1 MKRAAIEPLL
11 PSNYRRALIP
21 GTVLS
26 AQLDV
31 MESLQTPSEQVLAQ
45 LDVYFNSRRTPDRFV
60 PYLARWVDLGP
71 LLDRLIDLL
80 GAGEFP
86 SGTGHLRELVAQAAA
101 LSKWRGTRR
110 GLIAFLEIATGV
122 RGFVVE
128 ERPGGRPF
136 HFLVTAPGETAIYRP
151 LIESLID
158 LEKPAYTTYEL
169 QFAGAPS

>member
-11 PSNYRRALIP
+11 PSNYRRALLP
-21 GTVLS
+21 GTPLS

-31 MESLQTPSEQVLAQ
+31 MEALQAPSEQVLAG
-45 LDVYFNSRRTPDRFV
+45 LEVYFNSRLTPDRFV

-71 LLDRLIDLL
+71 LLDRLLDLL

-86 SGTGHLRELVAQAAA
+86 SGTGRLRELVAQAAA

-110 GLIAFLEIATGV
+110 GLITFLEIATGV

-128 ERPGGRPF
+128 ERSGGRPF
-136 HFLVTAPGETAIYRP
+136 HFLVTAPGETQAQRP

-158 LEKPAYTTYEL
+158 LEKPAYTTYDL
-169 QFAGAPS
+169 QFAAPSS